1 MPFARFAPANKF
13 PGRMNDFSQLL
24 LRASQVFGAPAYVAS
39 IVKRPPYDV
48 YRWIAG
54 LEQPHEQDR
63 RQLEDLLRVAL
74 HRSAALPRRRRRWS
88 DASSPA

>member
-1 MPFARFAPANKF
+1 
-13 PGRMNDFSQLL
+13 MNDFSQLL

-54 LEQPHEQDR
+54 VEQPQEHDR
-63 RQLEDLLRVAL
+63 RQLETLLRVAL
-74 HRSAALPRRRRRWS
+74 HRNAALPSRRRRWS
-88 DASSPA
+88 DLTAPA